1 MRHRRLLRPRLFAG
15 SRGNVQC
22 GKVARIAREDATIA
36 KALPI
41 ASRDRDNCGRSP
53 VGRRIARCCNRKLL
67 LCCAC
72 RRLDSQDHSGRS
84 VEEPMLKEFQEFI
97 AKGNV
102 IDLAVGIII
111 GAAFTAIVNSVV
123 NDLIMPIFG
132 AIGGVD
138 FSNYFLP
145 LSSNVT
151 AVSLEEARKQGAVF
165 AYGNFITVLINFII
179 LAWIVFMIVR
189 GINELRKRLEKQKA
203 EAPVAP
209 VAPPQDIALLTEIR
223 DILATK

>member
-1 MRHRRLLRPRLFAG
+1 
-15 SRGNVQC
+15 
-22 GKVARIAREDATIA
+22 
-36 KALPI
+36 
-41 ASRDRDNCGRSP
+41 
-53 VGRRIARCCNRKLL
+53 
-67 LCCAC
+67 
-72 RRLDSQDHSGRS
+72 
-84 VEEPMLKEFQEFI
+84 MLKEFQEFI

-102 IDLAVGIII
+102 VDLAVGIII

-165 AYGNFITVLINFII
+165 AYGNFITVLINFLI

-189 GINELRKRLEKQKA
+189 AINGLRKRMAKQ
-203 EAPVAP
+203 EAAAPSAP
-209 VAPPQDIALLTEIR
+209 VAPPADIALLTDIR
-223 DILATK
+223 DLLAKR